1 MYRTDASLSLC
12 VCLAL
17 LARCVY
23 RRDGSI
29 SKRPA
34 GVQMFY
40 GWSAWIACQ
49 CSEDYCLPVF
59 SFLSPMSD
67 FPFGCERIER
77 EGEVELPDRAVAVK
91 NGVRRFIP
99 EGRERE
105 RVGRDA
111 DAQMCCK
118 GGALRKNRKSAH
130 SSSPSNLHSH
140 RNRFS
145 LPPLIFVLPFRNP
158 HPPNFLFVCCRC
170 VNFVCLDGQNL
181 FKLKC
186 FI

>member
-77 EGEVELPDRAVAVK
+77 EGEEELPDRAVAVK

-145 LPPLIFVLPFRNP
+145 PPSHLCLALPESA
-158 HPPNFLFVCCRC
+158 PP
-170 VNFVCLDGQNL
+170 
-181 FKLKC
+181 
-186 FI
+186 